1 MFVSVIALCK
11 SIQSENKAL
20 FWIRQREFWQI
31 YQKLS
36 DNQTITTN
44 LITSKT
50 FLFKKASDC
59 LNPPNIVHEVW
70 NHLITIIFTFYI
82 IAIGVTLCYF
92 VQFTIT
98 GTKSRK
104 AFEIVFDIVILLY
117 HVHMWGRVREEGGGR
132 VGKGKKGEGT
142 GLHVHVV
149 ANFNFFS
156 EIHLH
161 HQPIAGVSV
170 LQVFS
175 MN

>member
-11 SIQSENKAL
+11 SVQSENKAL
-20 FWIRQREFWQI
+20 FWIWQREFWQI

-117 HVHMWGRVREEGGGR
+117 HVHTCEEGLERKEVEGWARKRKGR
-132 VGKGKKGEGT
+132 GQAYMPILT
-142 GLHVHVV
+142 
-149 ANFNFFS
+149 FFFWNKCTS
-156 EIHLH
+156 S
-161 HQPIAGVSV
+161 PPTYCWS
-170 LQVFS
+170 
-175 MN
+175 